1 MIKLLID
8 KLLQFD
14 SYGCKNTSFFLKK
27 NKKNNFR
34 FNKYLYLCALKISSK
49 MSDKLLHVSGSPHV
63 HGSESVKKIM
73 WSVVI
78 ALLPAFLVSVYYFG
92 MPVIVLTLVSV
103 GCCMLFEWLIQKF
116 LLKGESTVLD
126 GSAVIT
132 GMLVAFNVPASL
144 PIWIL
149 IIGDLVAIGIAKM
162 AFGGLGKNPFNP
174 AITARVFLLISFPV
188 QMTTWPVPRRFNM
201 LADAVTGPTPLGV
214 IKEGVKAGAPVDSL
228 MNTPV
233 ALSDGTFA
241 NMPSNIDYLFGQMGG
256 SFGEVSAIA
265 ILLGALYLMWRK
277 VITWHIPVSFI
288 LTAFLFAG
296 IFWLV
301 DPTQFANPLFHL
313 VTGGLMLGACFMATD
328 MVTSPTSPWGMIVF
342 GVGCGLITMIIRLF
356 GAYPEGVSF
365 SILIMNALVPLID
378 KAFKPKRFAK

>member
-1 MIKLLID
+1 M
-8 KLLQFD
+8 Q
-14 SYGCKNTSFFLKK
+14 
-27 NKKNNFR
+27 
-34 FNKYLYLCALKISSK
+34 
-49 MSDKLLHVSGSPHV
+49 VSGSPHV
-63 HGSESVKKIM
+63 HGAETVKKIM
-73 WSVVI
+73 WSVVV

-92 MPVIVLTLVSV
+92 MPVIILTLVSI
-103 GCCMLFEWLIQKF
+103 GACIFFEWLIQKY
-116 LLKGESTVLD
+116 LLKGDCTITD

-132 GMLVAFNVPASL
+132 GMLVAFNVPANL

-149 IIGDLVAIGIAKM
+149 LIGDLVAIGIAKM
-162 AFGGLGKNPFNP
+162 AFGGLGKNLFNP

-188 QMTTWPVPRRFNM
+188 QMTTWPVPRSGAT

-214 IKEGVKAGAPVDSL
+214 IKEGVKAGVPVDSL

-233 ALSDGTFA
+233 ALSNGDMA

-265 ILLGALYLMWRK
+265 ILIGAIYLICRK

-288 LTAFLFAG
+288 LTAFIFAG

-301 DPTQFANPLFHL
+301 DPTQFANPCFHL

-378 KAFKPKRFAK
+378 KAFKPKTYAK